1 MAINCRYLNF
11 NYATSMKICIPFLKR
26 ICLPAVCI
34 FLSASVSFAQNNG
47 IVPLTGIRYFSE
59 GISTKDDIEMKIDGA
74 QLLSNR
80 IPLNK
85 EMELIL
91 HQPSG
96 FITDNR
102 KNVFAGAELTIL
114 SLKGELLYS
123 QSNILSKNIATGF
136 TSKELTN
143 FSIKLMVPV
152 TVMKNNLNGFLKL
165 RLYDL
170 KGKNQLRL
178 EMPVTFAR
186 QGEHIQVSKVV
197 KNIKSTD
204 AANATICGLQA
215 KNMKV
220 MVDTSIKVSP
230 KMAYTSV
237 DISNIKG
244 TSISG
249 IFSGKENFWVYDNN
263 LNEIKITDI
272 LLKQVK
278 GAMENNDVDYMLK
291 IPYRLKTVNARIYTV
306 RFRWE
311 SPDKTQV
318 IDVVVKN
325 I

>member
-1 MAINCRYLNF
+1 MKTK
-11 NYATSMKICIPFLKR
+11 NYFLRRTVLPFICIIL
-26 ICLPAVCI
+26 LG
-34 FLSASVSFAQNNG
+34 SVSYAQNNG
-47 IVPLTGIRYFSE
+47 IVPLTGLRYFSE
-59 GISTKDDIEMKIDGA
+59 GISTKDDIDVKIDGA

-85 EMELIL
+85 EIELIL
-91 HQPSG
+91 HEPAG
-96 FITDNR
+96 FVTDN
-102 KNVFAGAELTIL
+102 KKTFFAGAEVIVL
-114 SLKGELLYS
+114 SPKGEVLS
-123 QSNILSKNIATGF
+123 SEPNILAKNQATGF
-136 TSKELTN
+136 TAKELSDFN
-143 FSIKLMVPV
+143 IKFVVLAAAI
-152 TVMKNNLNGFLKL
+152 KNNFNGLVKI

-170 KGKNQLRL
+170 KGKSQLRL

-186 QGEHIQVSKVV
+186 QGEHLQVSKVV

-204 AANATICGLQA
+204 AAKASICGLQA

-220 MVDTSIKVSP
+220 MVDTSIQVSP

-244 TSISG
+244 TSITG
-249 IFSGKENFWVYDNN
+249 IFGGKENFWVYDSN
-263 LNEIKITDI
+263 LNEVKITDI

-278 GAMENNDVDYMLK
+278 GAMENNDVDYTLK
-291 IPYRLKTVNARIYTV
+291 IPYRLKTINVKIYTV

>member
-1 MAINCRYLNF
+1 MEIKMQGTLISTNISRNVM
-11 NYATSMKICIPFLKR
+11 NTFLKK
-26 ICLPAVCI
+26 I
-34 FLSASVSFAQNNG
+34 FFFITYLFITSIATAQNKG
-47 IVPLTGIRYFSE
+47 IVPLTGLRYFSE
-59 GISTKDDIEMKIDGA
+59 GISIKDDIDVMIDGA
-74 QLLSNR
+74 HLLSNR

-85 EMELIL
+85 EMVLIL
-91 HQPSG
+91 HQPMG
-96 FITDNR
+96 FTTDS
-102 KNVFAGAELTIL
+102 KKTIFAGAEVSFL
-114 SLKGELLYS
+114 SPKGELLYIEP
-123 QSNILSKNIATGF
+123 NNLANKITTGF
-136 TSKELTN
+136 TPKDLTK
-143 FSIKLMVPV
+143 FSIKFTLPAAA
-152 TVMKNNLNGFLKL
+152 TKNYNNGLVQI

-170 KGKNQLRL
+170 KAKSQLRM

-186 QGEHIQVSKVV
+186 QGEQLQVSKMV

-204 AANATICGLQA
+204 AAKATICGLQA
-215 KNMKV
+215 RSMKIT
-220 MVDTSIKVSP
+220 VDTSIQVAP

-263 LNEIKITDI
+263 LNEIKITDM

-291 IPYRLKTVNARIYTV
+291 IPYRLKTVNTRIYTV

-311 SPDKTQV
+311 SPDKKQV

>member
-1 MAINCRYLNF
+1 
-11 NYATSMKICIPFLKR
+11 MKTKYFFLKR
-26 ICLPAVCI
+26 ATLSFICI
-34 FLSASVSFAQNNG
+34 FLITSVSWAQNNG
-47 IVPLTGIRYFSE
+47 IVPLTGLRYFSE
-59 GISTKDDIEMKIDGA
+59 GILTKDDIDVKIDGA

-85 EMELIL
+85 EIELIL

-96 FITDNR
+96 FVTDS
-102 KNVFAGAELTIL
+102 KKTVFAGAELTVLSPGGEVLSIEPNIL
-114 SLKGELLYS
+114 AKNQAIGFTAKELLDFNMKFIVS
-123 QSNILSKNIATGF
+123 A
-136 TSKELTN
+136 
-143 FSIKLMVPV
+143 VA
-152 TVMKNNLNGFLKL
+152 MKNNFNGLIKI

-170 KGKNQLRL
+170 KGKSQLRL

-186 QGEHIQVSKVV
+186 QGEHLQVSKIV
-197 KNIKSTD
+197 KNIRSTD
-204 AANATICGLQA
+204 AAKATICGLQA

-220 MVDTSIKVSP
+220 MLDTSIKVSP

-244 TSISG
+244 TSITG
-249 IFSGKENFWVYDNN
+249 IFGGKENFWVYDSN

-278 GAMENNDVDYMLK
+278 GAMENDDVDYTLK
-291 IPYRLKTVNARIYTV
+291 IPYRLKTTNAKIYTV

-325 I
+325 M

>member
-1 MAINCRYLNF
+1 MENKLQGILISTD
-11 NYATSMKICIPFLKR
+11 TSKNVMNTFLKK
-26 ICLPAVCI
+26 IFFFIACL
-34 FLSASVSFAQNNG
+34 FLASVSFAQNNG
-47 IVPLTGIRYFSE
+47 IVPLTGLKYFSE
-59 GISTKDDIEMKIDGA
+59 GIVTKDDIDVKIDGA

-85 EMELIL
+85 EIDLIL
-91 HQPSG
+91 HQPAG
-96 FITDNR
+96 FTIDAKKT
-102 KNVFAGAELTIL
+102 VFAGAELTIL
-114 SLKGELLYS
+114 SPKGELLYS
-123 QSNILSKNIATGF
+123 EPNILAKNATIGF
-136 TSKELTN
+136 TAKELINLGIKFIIPMAAMRNN
-143 FSIKLMVPV
+143 F
-152 TVMKNNLNGFLKL
+152 NGLVKL

-170 KGKNQLRL
+170 KSKNQLRI

-186 QGEHIQVSKVV
+186 LGEQLQVSKLV

-204 AANATICGLQA
+204 AAKATICGLQA
-215 KNMKV
+215 RSMKIT
-220 MVDTSIKVSP
+220 VDTSIQVAP

-311 SPDKTQV
+311 SPDKKQV

>member
-1 MAINCRYLNF
+1 
-11 NYATSMKICIPFLKR
+11 MKTKYFFLKR
-26 ICLPAVCI
+26 ATLIFICI
-34 FLSASVSFAQNNG
+34 FLITSVSWAQNNG
-47 IVPLTGIRYFSE
+47 IVPLTGLRYFSE
-59 GISTKDDIEMKIDGA
+59 GILTKDDIDVKIDGA

-85 EMELIL
+85 EIELIL

-96 FITDNR
+96 FVTDS
-102 KNVFAGAELTIL
+102 KKTVFAGAELTVLSPGGEVLSIEPNIL
-114 SLKGELLYS
+114 AKNQAIGFTAKELLDFNMKFIVS
-123 QSNILSKNIATGF
+123 A
-136 TSKELTN
+136 
-143 FSIKLMVPV
+143 VA
-152 TVMKNNLNGFLKL
+152 MKNNFNGLIKI

-170 KGKNQLRL
+170 KGKSQLRL

-186 QGEHIQVSKVV
+186 QGEHLQVSKIV
-197 KNIKSTD
+197 KNIRSTD
-204 AANATICGLQA
+204 AAKATICGLQA

-220 MVDTSIKVSP
+220 MLDTSIKVSP

-244 TSISG
+244 TSITG
-249 IFSGKENFWVYDNN
+249 IFGGKENFWVYDSN

-278 GAMENNDVDYMLK
+278 GAMENDDVDYTLK
-291 IPYRLKTVNARIYTV
+291 IPYRLKTTNAKIYTV

-325 I
+325 M